1 MMTSQRRAAFSIFG
15 ATLLWSTAGLF
26 MHMLA
31 TQTWTIL
38 FWRSLFG
45 AIFVAGFTLLRG
57 ERVLIY
63 ETISIDRLGLVA
75 SVLSAAAM
83 MAFISALRHTSVANV
98 ALIFATLPLVIA
110 LMSRLLIDEPLSA
123 RSAAACVGVF
133 TGAVVIFWGSASASE
148 AGLIGDMLAVVMT
161 VTMALMA
168 VALRLYQG
176 RSVVGVVILSNL
188 MTTVFAALM
197 ATSLTVSLR
206 ELAILACFGL
216 FQMGVGL
223 ILFSVGARSLPSTQ
237 VALIT
242 TLEAPL
248 SPLWVWLF
256 FDDRPK
262 IATVLGGALVLC
274 TTTSYLLAEWRRPSG
289 SGKQHEDAKRDG
301 IR

>member
-1 MMTSQRRAAFSIFG
+1 MMTSQRRAAFCIFG
-15 ATLLWSTAGLF
+15 ATALWSTAGLF

-31 TQTWTIL
+31 TQAWTIL

-45 AIFVAGFTLLRG
+45 AIFVAGFTFLRG
-57 ERVLIY
+57 ERVLIC
-63 ETISIDRLGLVA
+63 ETLAIGRLGLVA
-75 SVLSAAAM
+75 SILSAAAM
-83 MAFISALRHTSVANV
+83 LAFIPALRHTSVANV

-110 LMSRLLIDEPLSA
+110 IMSRLLMDEPLSA
-123 RSAAACVGVF
+123 RSSAACVGVLL
-133 TGAVVIFWGSASASE
+133 GAAVIFWGSASASE
-148 AGLIGDMLAVVMT
+148 AGLIGDVLAVVMT
-161 VTMALMA
+161 VAMALMA

-176 RSVVGVVILSNL
+176 RSVVGVVMLSNL
-188 MTTVFAALM
+188 MTTVCAALM
-197 ATSLTVSLR
+197 ATSLTVSLW

-216 FQMGVGL
+216 FQMALGL
-223 ILFSVGARSLPSTQ
+223 VLFSVGARSLPSAQ

-274 TTTSYLLAEWRRPSG
+274 TTTSYLFAEWRQPSG